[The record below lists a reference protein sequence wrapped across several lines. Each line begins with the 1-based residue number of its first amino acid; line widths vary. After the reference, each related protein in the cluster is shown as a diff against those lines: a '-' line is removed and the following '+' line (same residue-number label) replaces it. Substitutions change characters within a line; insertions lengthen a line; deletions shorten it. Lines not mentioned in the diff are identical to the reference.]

1 MRKFTL
7 IILFS
12 VISIFS
18 FSQAVSVIDKEK
30 LFDFYQNQRYGEAA
44 QYLQDIYGEG
54 GNDLKILTQ
63 IGYCFLMAGN
73 NMEAEKFYTRAY
85 KLQPQNLPVLFS
97 LGTINTR
104 RGNLEKARIYYGEI
118 AKIDS
123 NNFSVFKLLANL
135 YANPKDSLKMI
146 YLQKAN
152 KINPIESDVAGDL
165 AYAYNLNQ
173 DFEKAYQTLDI
184 AIAADS
190 NNLVL
195 QKAKLPIANQL
206 KKYNEVISSGEKLL
220 KDGSDSG
227 VLKDV
232 AKAYYNTKKYQK
244 AIDLFKLLELVAMQN
259 EATLYYTAL
268 SYRELKNC
276 AMAIS
281 YAKKTID
288 EAISPNTSSYY
299 GLLGLIHEENSQLG
313 LATTSYKK
321 GLTFKSNPTLYY
333 RLAILNDTKLKN
345 GKTALTFY
353 NLYLKSRPNK
363 ESDKDEIKFAKDRI
377 AQLNLMD

>member
-85 KLQPQNLPVLFS
+85 KLQPKNLPVLFS

-190 NNLVL
+190 NSLVL

-321 GLTFKSNPTLYY
+321 GLTFKCNPTLYY